1 MTITSYN
8 FWLLFLPILL
18 LIYWLVF
25 RKPRQKLWF
34 LCIAS
39 YLFYALADIRFLPIL
54 LILSLLTFWIGRWG
68 KYYWIGIVL
77 NLGALLVYKYWDF
90 GIQNI
95 YNLLAALGG
104 PIPLPV
110 LRLALPLGIS
120 FYVFKHIGYLVDMR
134 QKLYPPASDF
144 LVFTTFS
151 AFFPQI
157 SAGPISSFQQTGE
170 QLASLPTR
178 LSTDFAYQ
186 GVLHISIGL
195 AKKLLIADVLS
206 SALQTQLF
214 TANAN
219 SGMLWG
225 WLSVVI
231 FAIQLYFDFSGYTDI
246 VLGVGYLLG
255 VTLPPNFNNPYLAK
269 NPRDFWQRWHISLS
283 NWFRFYLFTPLSRGL
298 LRRWGLAR
306 SRPAQYTANLVTMGL
321 VGFWHGANWGYL
333 LWGLYHGM
341 LLNVTAAGQRARF
354 SLPALVS
361 RALFLLALLIG
372 WALFLSPDFAFAQNL
387 LGNMAGLHGIGDP
400 QLLLES
406 YPPYILAILLLALS
420 ITLSGMAEAAS
431 LPPIKNPVYLFC
443 FGVVLV
449 LCLLRIDQARE
460 FLYAQF

>member
-1 MTITSYN
+1 
-8 FWLLFLPILL
+8 
-18 LIYWLVF
+18 
-25 RKPRQKLWF
+25 
-34 LCIAS
+34 
-39 YLFYALADIRFLPIL
+39 
-54 LILSLLTFWIGRWG
+54 
-68 KYYWIGIVL
+68 VL

-144 LVFTTFS
+144 LIFTTFS